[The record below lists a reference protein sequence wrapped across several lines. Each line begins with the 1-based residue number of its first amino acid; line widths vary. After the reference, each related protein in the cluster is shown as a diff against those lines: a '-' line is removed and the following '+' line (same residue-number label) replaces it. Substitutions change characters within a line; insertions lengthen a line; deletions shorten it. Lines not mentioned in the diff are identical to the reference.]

1 MMEAHADL
9 HSTHDRGSQNR
20 WLTVFVI
27 SLFVVPAAIAVT
39 FRYGL
44 PYGMTPETERS
55 GFFSQGFLVCKTPDM
70 APTVL
75 PDDTAIV
82 NFSAYEKETPQ
93 RWDVVVM
100 EVPDGP
106 PVDQRFER
114 IIALP
119 GETVQLVDGQI
130 LINGA
135 TVEKPADLPDTDY
148 EPDTSKNS
156 YGSGSDSAFIQVP
169 ENAYFV
175 LGDNPELALDSRT
188 LGWIP
193 ERNIEGKVVRLLK
206 PARSEKELQRAT
218 AKRAGER

>member
-1 MMEAHADL
+1 MMEAHAKL
-9 HSTHDRGSQNR
+9 HNTHDRGKQNR

-27 SLFVVPAAIAVT
+27 SLFIVPVAIAVT

-55 GFFSQGFLVCKTPDM
+55 GFFSQAFLVCKSPDM

-82 NFSAYEKETPQ
+82 NFSAYENDTPQ
-93 RWDVVVM
+93 RWDMVVI

-106 PVDQRFER
+106 PVDQRFVR
-114 IIALP
+114 IVALP
-119 GETVQLVDGQI
+119 GETVQLIEGQI
-130 LINGA
+130 LIDG
-135 TVEKPADLPDTDY
+135 TPVDRPAGLADANYTQ
-148 EPDTSKNS
+148 DTSPNS
-156 YGSGSDSAFIQVP
+156 YGSGTDSAFIQVP
-169 ENAYFV
+169 EDAYFV
-175 LGDNPELALDSRT
+175 LGDNPELAVDSRT

-206 PARSEKELQRAT
+206 PERTEEELQRAT
-218 AKRAGER
+218 AERASGR

>member
-1 MMEAHADL
+1 MMEAHAEL
-9 HSTHDRGSQNR
+9 HNTHDRGKQNR

-55 GFFSQGFLVCKTPDM
+55 GFFSQGFLVCKSPDM

-82 NFSAYEKETPQ
+82 NFSAYEKDTPQ
-93 RWDVVVM
+93 RWDMVVM

-106 PVDQRFER
+106 PVDQRFGR
-114 IIALP
+114 IVALP

-135 TVEKPADLPDTDY
+135 AVDKPPELPDTVY
-148 EPDTSKNS
+148 TQDTSQNS
-156 YGSGSDSAFIQVP
+156 YGSGTDSAFIQVP
-169 ENAYFV
+169 GDAYFV

-206 PARSEKELQRAT
+206 PERTEEELQRAT
-218 AKRAGER
+218 AERTGDR